1 MGVKTER
8 LAPSA
13 GRKSAY
19 VARNRIALLEATQDV
34 LASIG
39 PEATIDEVAEH
50 AGVSVSTIYKHFETK
65 ESLFTTALVSAMT
78 DWQEWALAKAEI
90 TSDPLEQ
97 LIIPMRLLLRIKQT
111 HPKYAKMISHNLSSI
126 STQTPALSS
135 GLLSHVKKLHRAGIL
150 KIDHVEQRVRNFSAC
165 MLEGTSH
172 QLINPV
178 AKVADADI
186 SVEIALG
193 MLGIS
198 DTKAKKLAHAP
209 LPRLEVVQN

>member
-19 VARNRIALLEATQDV
+19 VARNRLALLKAAQDV

-90 TSDPLEQ
+90 SSDPLEQ
-97 LIIPMRLLLRIKQT
+97 LIIPMRLLLRIRQT
-111 HPKYAKMISHNLSSI
+111 HPKYAKMISNNLSSI

-135 GLLSHVKKLHRAGIL
+135 GLLGHVKKLHRAGIL
-150 KIDHVEQRVRNFSAC
+150 KIDHVELRVRNFSAC

-178 AKVADADI
+178 AKVAEADI

-209 LPRLEVVQN
+209 LPRLEVAQN

>member
-1 MGVKTER
+1 MGVKTAR

-111 HPKYAKMISHNLSSI
+111 HPKYAKMIANNFSNI
-126 STQTPALSS
+126 SAQTPALSS

-150 KIDHVEQRVRNFSAC
+150 KIDHVELRVRNFSAC
-165 MLEGTSH
+165 MLEGTGH
-172 QLINPV
+172 QLLNPV
-178 AKVADADI
+178 AKLAEADI

-198 DTKAKKLAHAP
+198 DTKAKKLAHEP